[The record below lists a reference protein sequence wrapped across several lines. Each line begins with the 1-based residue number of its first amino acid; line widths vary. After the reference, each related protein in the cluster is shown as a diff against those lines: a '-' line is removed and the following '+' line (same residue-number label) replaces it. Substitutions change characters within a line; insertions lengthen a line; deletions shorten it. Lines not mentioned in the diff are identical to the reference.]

1 MTAATMDDE
10 VFREFRKIGLPE
22 EIAAKMAALISDYEA
37 DAADRADFAAKG
49 EATTDRASDRAAFSA
64 EGKAETAPD
73 RADFAKE
80 REARIYRALYDDTS
94 FREFLR
100 NSVATFKVGAAEVK
114 KMVTGKPWNGWVM
127 YQSVMTSLLM
137 AAMPALFV
145 FMIYLWF
152 AL

>member
-22 EIAAKMAALISDYEA
+22 GIAAKMAALISDYEA
-37 DAADRADFAAKG
+37 DAADRADFAANG
-49 EATTDRASDRAAFSA
+49 EATTDRAPDRAAFSA
-64 EGKAETAPD
+64 NGDAPAD
-73 RADFAKE
+73 RAASAKE

-100 NSVATFKVGAAEVK
+100 DSVATFKVGAAEVK